1 MLGLALVNLLQQAAV
16 FAMRHRAAA
25 DPEEPAVEVPGL
37 LREHPAGRKV
47 IRLDGVRGE
56 KRRGRGEGRLP
67 PRSGMVAVVTTF
79 ASLAQV
85 PSIAVLAPA
94 GTLQKLVAAG

>member
-1 MLGLALVNLLQQAAV
+1 
-16 FAMRHRAAA
+16 
-25 DPEEPAVEVPGL
+25 
-37 LREHPAGRKV
+37 
-47 IRLDGVRGE
+47 
-56 KRRGRGEGRLP
+56 
-67 PRSGMVAVVTTF
+67 MVAVVTTF